1 MENKN
6 SRIPVIVVEVMG
18 KRLSMNSRRAIKFE
32 TVLEARL
39 IITNK
44 TATMNDLDVL
54 FIPICC
60 CCSHNEI
67 LYSNIT
73 RFFRG

>member
-1 MENKN
+1 
-6 SRIPVIVVEVMG
+6 MG
-18 KRLSMNSRRAIKFE
+18 KRISMNSRRAIKFAE

-54 FIPICC
+54 FIPIRCY
-60 CCSHNEI
+60 CSHNEI